1 MKLKLWSIVAA
12 ALLVAACAQAG
23 GPPASSSTT
32 PASASTS
39 GAIYAA
45 GKPGSAA
52 LPAPVRALSDKGLR
66 ITGDLRAP
74 KGYRGFIAQ
83 YQGQPLPVYLLP
95 DGRHV
100 VVGSLYDAGGKD
112 LTMPAMRDALDAG
125 LSEAQWQ
132 QLEKSSWVVE
142 GNPKAKRVVYVFV
155 DTRCP
160 YCHKLWEASQP
171 YLDKGN
177 VQVRNILVAVISPSS
192 LPEGAAILD
201 ARDPAQAWRDN
212 ERNFGHNPRPAANE
226 GSAASRAKIR
236 ANNALMMQF
245 GSDGTPTEVYK
256 DADGKVRMLQG
267 MPANP
272 EMLETVFGGR

>member
-1 MKLKLWSIVAA
+1 MNLKLWFIVTA

-23 GPPASSSTT
+23 GPSTSAT
-32 PASASTS
+32 PASGSSALASGS
-39 GAIYAA
+39 G
-45 GKPGSAA
+45 SEA
-52 LPAPVRALSDKGLR
+52 LPAPVRVLAGKGLH
-66 ITGDLRAP
+66 ITGDLKAP

-95 DGRHV
+95 DGQHV
-100 VVGSLYDAGGKD
+100 VIGSLYDATGKD

-142 GNPKAKRVVYVFV
+142 GNPKARRVVYVFV

-177 VQVRNILVAVISPSS
+177 VQVRNIIVAVISPSS

-201 ARDPAQAWRDN
+201 AKNPSNAWREN
-212 ERNFGHNPRPAANE
+212 EKNFGHNPQPAADE

-236 ANNALMMQF
+236 ANNALMMQL
-245 GSDGTPTEVYK
+245 GSNGTPTEVYK
-256 DADGKVRMLQG
+256 DADGKIHVLQG

-272 EMLETVFGGR
+272 EMLEAVFGG